1 MPRSVAGIITD
12 SPQPMEH
19 SEIHIQI
26 GSRSYPLRAPA
37 PELERLRQAESLLNE
52 RLTDYKAQHPG
63 ADRFDLMGMTAFFLA
78 HSLIQHQETTPSA
91 SEPPTVTAQADPGV
105 EEELGERFKALE
117 ASLDRMLHS
126 KATVQAV

>member
-1 MPRSVAGIITD
+1 
-12 SPQPMEH
+12 MEH
-19 SEIHIQI
+19 SEIQIQI

-78 HSLIQHQETTPSA
+78 HSLIQYQEQTPSA
-91 SEPPTVTAQADPGV
+91 SKPPQVAAQADPLA
-105 EEELGERFKALE
+105 EEELSERLKALE
-117 ASLDRMLHS
+117 ASLDRMMHS
-126 KATVQAV
+126 RAKV

>member
-1 MPRSVAGIITD
+1 MPRPAAGIIIA
-12 SPQPMEH
+12 SPQTMEH
-19 SEIHIQI
+19 SEINIQI

-78 HSLIQHQETTPSA
+78 HSLIQHQDSTPSA
-91 SEPPTVTAQADPGV
+91 SQPPPVTAKADPLV
-105 EEELGERFKALE
+105 EEELSERFKALE
-117 ASLDRMLHS
+117 ASLERMLHS